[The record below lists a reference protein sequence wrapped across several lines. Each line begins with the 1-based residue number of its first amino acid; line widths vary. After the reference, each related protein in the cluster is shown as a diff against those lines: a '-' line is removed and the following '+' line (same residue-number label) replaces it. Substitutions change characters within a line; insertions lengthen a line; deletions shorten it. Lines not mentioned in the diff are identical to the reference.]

1 MNLLPGGRAASGG
14 PCEPSRLDSRANG
27 PDSAVRETPHLT
39 VAFER
44 RGVFIIFHSPSASD
58 SLELLC
64 SMMPPRAFPTRFQ
77 FSRAPRSVPRQ
88 RLCKHLGSQLAAL
101 TPRCVGISNPTSS
114 PLSRPAPPGAV
125 SSPPTTKMTHE
136 SIHPNDHMSHVLCKS
151 QKDVFCVRRNAG
163 FTNFGDLTL
172 LGKERGRNECHI
184 FFKVNGI

>member
-88 RLCKHLGSQLAAL
+88 WLCKHLGSQLTAL

-114 PLSRPAPPGAV
+114 PLSRPAGSPR
-125 SSPPTTKMTHE
+125 SSLQPSHYENDSRVHPSQRSHE
-136 SIHPNDHMSHVLCKS
+136 SHVM
-151 QKDVFCVRRNAG
+151 QKPKGCILRTQKCRVYKFRGFNFIGEGAG
-163 FTNFGDLTL
+163 
-172 LGKERGRNECHI
+172 
-184 FFKVNGI
+184 